1 MTRHPRSFWAGLV
14 AALERGA
21 DLHETAERHRVK
33 ATTLRWWRTQLR
45 REHRRP
51 PALLP
56 VVVRATDDRVRGPAP
71 SSSETVEIAVGG
83 MVIRAGVGCDVRY
96 VAALARALQPAC

>member
-1 MTRHPRSFWAGLV
+1 MTSHPRPFWAGLV

-33 ATTLRWWRTQLR
+33 ATTLRWWRTQIR

-56 VVVRATDDRVRGPAP
+56 VVVRATADCVGGPAP
-71 SSSETVEIAVGG
+71 SASETGEVAVSG
-83 MVIRAGVGCDVRY
+83 MVIRAGMGCDVRY
-96 VAALARALQPAC
+96 VAELARALQPTC